1 MNNLK
6 NRYEIVFF
14 VQAKNCNPNGD
25 PDMGNLP
32 RIDFDTNKAYM
43 TDVSIKRKIR
53 DYILEKFDGAY
64 GNDIFVR
71 SGVNLNKAIA
81 ECNMKANDGKIEK
94 GKNSS
99 NARKYACE
107 KFYDIRAFGG
117 VLSTGANAGQVQ
129 GVVQFDMPVSIDKA
143 TDNEITISR
152 MAYTEELPKAKTLED
167 YDNFDATL
175 DDNKKRTFGK
185 KTFVPFAL
193 FECHAFVS
201 ATLANQTGFSEEDLN
216 TLLEAIC
223 NMYEFRKSASKN
235 GIGIVGP
242 VIVFKHIGTQHS
254 NNSDQNE
261 KEAILGCA
269 PAQKLFKL
277 IKVEKKDNI
286 EFPRNYEDYNVTINL
301 SKLPNGVTVGFK
313 ENPFDEISWGHTDN
327 EWIKEL

>member
-1 MNNLK
+1 MSNLK

-25 PDMGNLP
+25 PDMNNLP
-32 RIDFDTNKAYM
+32 RIDFDTNKALM

-53 DYILEKFDGAY
+53 DYILEKFGGEF

-71 SGVNLNKAIA
+71 DSTNLNKAIA
-81 ECNMKANDGKIEK
+81 ECNMKANDGKIVK

-99 NARKYACE
+99 DAGKYACE
-107 KFYDIRAFGG
+107 KFYDVRTFGG
-117 VLSTGANAGQVQ
+117 VLSTGANAGQIHGPVQ
-129 GVVQFDMPVSIDKA
+129 VEMPTSIDKVS
-143 TDNEITISR
+143 DNEITISR
-152 MAYTEELPKAKTLED
+152 MAYTELPDAKELSE
-167 YDNFDATL
+167 YDDFDAKL
-175 DDNKKRTFGK
+175 DDSKKRTLGK

-201 ATLANQTGFSEEDLN
+201 ATDAKQTGFSQEDFDV
-216 TLLEAIC
+216 LLEAIC

-235 GIGIVGP
+235 GMGLVGP
-242 VIVFKHIGTQHS
+242 VIIFKHVGTQHS

-261 KEAILGCA
+261 REAMLGCA

-277 IKVEKKDNI
+277 INVKKKDGI
-286 EFPRNYEDYNVTINL
+286 EFPRDYEDYDATINL
-301 SKLPNGVTVGFK
+301 SKLPNGVIVGFK